1 MGNFGTFWVILGP
14 FGVIFGPLWAI
25 LGNFWPFLGHF
36 EAFLDKFAENSNFFA
51 ARFGSPGPLLECMGT
66 AFTTLI
72 LVLFIAI
79 KAIIN
84 AKRSPVQ
91 GETVTLNLKR
101 KGMVVTLSAT
111 PAATNQPTNQPTDPT
126 DSSKYFV
133 SGLKADGGVGWL

>member
-1 MGNFGTFWVILGP
+1 MAL
-14 FGVIFGPLWAI
+14 LY
-25 LGNFWPFLGHF
+25 
-36 EAFLDKFAENSNFFA
+36 KFAENSNFFA

-84 AKRSPVQ
+84 AKKSPVQ
-91 GETVTLNLKR
+91 GDRDPELEAQRDGRDPVSNA
-101 KGMVVTLSAT
+101 SC
-111 PAATNQPTNQPTDPT
+111 NQPTQLTPPNI
-126 DSSKYFV
+126 